1 MAQFRLDRLTPIITL
16 FAFLL
21 IWWLTPNI
29 AKLFIEKSLQEFQ
42 APMWL
47 ATHAL
52 ESETSKAFLKT
63 KSKDDLIDVITALK
77 RKNAFYQQID
87 GLNKSYKDEIER
99 LESILS
105 LQNRFLFKHEFA
117 HVIQRN
123 IGSWWQTIRINKGR
137 KHGVQKG
144 DAVIFAGGVV
154 GRIASTNYYT
164 SEIDL
169 LTSDDFRISAT
180 FQGDQRPLIYE
191 GSGTNQWGQISGT
204 IKNAP
209 QDLMTNSIEPI
220 HLVTTGLGG
229 KFPAGIKIGEV
240 PWLEPDNTGL
250 FQAGKVNID
259 QRLLGIKEVV
269 ILIPYNR
276 IEELNNGL

>member
-1 MAQFRLDRLTPIITL
+1 VAQFRLDRLTPIITL

-29 AKLFIEKSLQEFQ
+29 AKLFLEKSFQEFQ

-87 GLNKSYKDEIER
+87 GLNKTYKDEIER

-276 IEELNNGL
+276 LEELNDGL

>member
-105 LQNRFLFKHEFA
+105 LQNRFLFKHEFS

-137 KHGVQKG
+137 KHDVEKG